1 VTWSGDPNRL
11 DARSLL
17 ETNLDL
23 IDRVI
28 RFTSRRQRLDESDAE
43 DFSSVVKLRLIEN
56 DYAVIRAFRG
66 GSKFA
71 TFIIIVVNRMLL
83 DYRIHQWGKW
93 HASAEAKRLG
103 NLAVEL
109 EQLLHRDGRT
119 IDEVLPLLRAHHPD
133 VTRESL
139 EELAARLPERRA
151 RRRMVDITEAESVAI
166 DHATDDSVM
175 ATERKKVSEKLSV
188 AMRDALARLPEH
200 DRLILQLRFESRMT
214 VAQIARSLKI
224 EQKLLYR
231 RIEKL
236 LRDLR
241 AELEQAGIDPRD
253 IAGLIGS
260 EGASLDFTLGTPVLR
275 PSKTDDGS
283 VAEREEVSR

>member
-1 VTWSGDPNRL
+1 L

-43 DFSSVVKLRLIEN
+43 EFASVVKLRLIEN
-56 DYAVIRAFRG
+56 DYAVIRKFAGR
-66 GSKFA
+66 SQFA
-71 TFIIIVVNRMLL
+71 TFITIVVQHMLL
-83 DYRIHQWGKW
+83 DYRIHHWGKW

-103 NLAVEL
+103 DLAVEL

-119 IDEVLPLLRAHHPD
+119 IDEVLPLICAHHPD
-133 VTRESL
+133 ATRESL
-139 EELAARLPERRA
+139 EEIAARLPERRA